1 MKLSRRCRKSLSRD
15 SRPEG
20 WLRVRLAGVTLD
32 SVYVC
37 TYDLNVPV
45 EVPDWTWDPQKARAN
60 RRKHGVSF
68 AEALIALEDPLAL
81 TIPDR
86 TRDEERLVTIGLN
99 AEGTLIVVAWS
110 PLEQGGRILSARKAT
125 PRERRSY
132 EEKP

>member
-45 EVPDWTWDPQKARAN
+45 EVPEWTWDPQKARAN